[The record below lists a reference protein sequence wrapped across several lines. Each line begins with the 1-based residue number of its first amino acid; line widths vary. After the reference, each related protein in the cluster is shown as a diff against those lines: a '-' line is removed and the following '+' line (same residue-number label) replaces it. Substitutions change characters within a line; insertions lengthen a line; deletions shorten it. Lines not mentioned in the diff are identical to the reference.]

1 MNEPIINPLIFY
13 VGYLSHASLFIV
25 FVAAIVL
32 AFMLTANKDAQ
43 NDIARTRMMVT
54 DAREDLAHHADSDKA
69 MRWVKQNRLNE
80 LEEKLTENEEIAQ
93 QVARLLNKTI
103 IITAA
108 IFMTWILIPN
118 EETIYRMTVASYITP
133 HNIQIT
139 GETVEKI
146 VDKTVEKILT
156 VKEEKK

>member
-32 AFMLTANKDAQ
+32 AFMLAANRDAQ
-43 NDIARTRMMVT
+43 NDVARTRTMVT
-54 DAREDLAHHADSDKA
+54 NTREDLAYHADDGKT
-69 MRWVKQNRLNE
+69 MRWIKQNRLNE
-80 LEEKLTENEEIAQ
+80 LEESLTEREEVAQ
-93 QVARLLNKTI
+93 RVAQSLQKTI

-118 EETIYRMTVASYITP
+118 EETIYRMAVASYVTP

-146 VDKTVEKILT
+146 IDKTVEKILT